1 MLPNKMPKWLK
12 ESKMVRLKCKRIAEW
27 FFSLFVSKEAIA
39 NLKQEALADSKKAI
53 IEFQNKKYM
62 AKLKRK

>member
-1 MLPNKMPKWLK
+1 MLQNKTLKWLK
-12 ESKMVRLKCKRIAEW
+12 ELQMVRLNCKRLVEW

-39 NLKQEALADSKKAI
+39 NLKKEALAGSNKAI

>member
-1 MLPNKMPKWLK
+1 
-12 ESKMVRLKCKRIAEW
+12 MVRLNCKRLVEW
-27 FFSLFVSKEAIA
+27 FFSLFISKEAIA
-39 NLKQEALADSKKAI
+39 NLKKEALADSNKAI